1 MAKESTSQSGMK
13 LAFNEIPNFRHGM
26 NVLDITVPEALK
38 RRINTGI
45 DWVNEAFGGKGL
57 TPSTA
62 GLLTGTPGAG
72 KTTFLLQ
79 LADSLTGSGHVC
91 LFNTGEESL
100 LQVRTTVERLGV
112 RNGFVPGNDRMAADV
127 LNHADMLARS
137 NPGKQVVL
145 ICDSLQTLDDGF
157 YPNGATN
164 SMTPIRVFEMFTEW
178 AKATFGIVL
187 VIGQVTKDGKFAGKQ
202 QLIHMIDVHGHLM
215 IDEKPKSETYGMRIF
230 KMKKNRFGCSGKGF
244 VLNLDSKG
252 LTEAG
257 SYTGEGEDE

>member
-1 MAKESTSQSGMK
+1 MAKESTSQTGMK
-13 LAFNEIPNFRHGM
+13 LSFDEIPNFARGM

-38 RRINTGI
+38 RKVRTGMSWL
-45 DWVNEAFGGKGL
+45 DEAFGGQGM

-62 GLLTGTPGAG
+62 GLITGTPGAG
-72 KTTFLLQ
+72 KSTMLLQ
-79 LADSLTGSGHVC
+79 LADSLTGAGHVC
-91 LFNTGEESL
+91 LYNTGEESL
-100 LQVRTTVERLGV
+100 LQVRAVLERLKV
-112 RNGFVPGNDRMAADV
+112 RNGFVPGKDRMAADV
-127 LNHADMLARS
+127 LDHADMLARG

-164 SMTPIRVFEMFTEW
+164 SMTPIRVFEMLTEW

-187 VIGQVTKDGKFAGKQ
+187 VIGQVTKDGKFASKQ
-202 QLIHMIDVHGHLM
+202 QLVHMIDMHAHLA

-230 KMKKNRFGCSGKGF
+230 KMRKNRFGCSGKGF
-244 VLNLDSKG
+244 VLNMSAQG

-257 SYTGEGEDE
+257 TYNSEVEDE